1 VFSFIGIVFF
11 KVLISLIRCF
21 KVVISKEDST
31 LLIIVN
37 NVFYF
42 INLCKEDVSVV
53 CNFKR

>member
-1 VFSFIGIVFF
+1 MFSFIGIVFF